1 MNHVATIETSTATIE
16 ARELR
21 QGYGSRRVIEGLDL
35 QFGKG
40 VLGLLGPNGA
50 GKTTLLRTLATV
62 VPAQSGQLR
71 IFGSTVNSVADARRV
86 RRDIG
91 YLPQDFGYYGSFTV
105 REFIRYAA
113 WLRELPAADTAAAV
127 DDALEMVDLSNRA
140 TTRLKALSGGM
151 LRRCGIASAIVG
163 TPKLVILDEPTVGLD
178 PLQRMEFRLLVRR
191 LAATCAVV
199 VSTHLV
205 EDVGMMCTEVAV
217 MVQGR
222 IAFLD
227 TPDKLAAGAASDA
240 VGDSPLERGYTT
252 LLAAANEGSDQ

>member
-1 MNHVATIETSTATIE
+1 MVAID

-71 IFGSTVNSVADARRV
+71 ILGSPVDSVADARRV

-91 YLPQDFGYYGSFTV
+91 YLPQDFGYFGSFTV
-105 REFIRYAA
+105 REFVRYAA
-113 WLRELPAADTAAAV
+113 WLRELPTADTAAAV
-127 DDALEMVDLSNRA
+127 DDALAMVDLSDRA

-178 PLQRMEFRLLVRR
+178 PLQRMEFRLLIRR

-222 IAFLD
+222 ITFLD
-227 TPDKLAAGAASDA
+227 TPDMLAAGAADDA
-240 VGDSPLERGYTT
+240 IGDSPLERGYTT
-252 LLAAANEGSDQ
+252 LLAASGERSDK